1 MVCLQDSFLYTLAH
15 DGLCF
20 FSLFLISVKLRNSLL
35 QEAMES
41 LIKKVRYIQARKNS
55 SRPKL
60 QTAESWWDAQR
71 KHLLCAHFFP
81 MICPRFLCLTLLQ
94 KGCYSQLGDGYN
106 TFSSSRER
114 ITARLSG
121 QIHYLTQQAQA
132 LGNENQSE
140 SSEGLSYLIESPLRQ
155 RAGLSLGFQTSANV
169 KLLLYLW
176 TLLLVQTLTVS
187 QTSIWKFIPSNV
199 PLLCSAI
206 RCYQQYL
213 LNVWLAKS

>member
-1 MVCLQDSFLYTLAH
+1 MSFSKDTNMVCLQDSFLYALAH

-41 LIKKVRYIQARKNS
+41 LIKKVRYIHARKNS
-55 SRPKL
+55 SRTKL

-71 KHLLCAHFFP
+71 KRLLCAHFFL

-94 KGCYSQLGDGYN
+94 KGCYSQLGDRYN

-121 QIHYLTQQAQA
+121 QIHYLTQQA
-132 LGNENQSE
+132 
-140 SSEGLSYLIESPLRQ
+140 
-155 RAGLSLGFQTSANV
+155 
-169 KLLLYLW
+169 
-176 TLLLVQTLTVS
+176 
-187 QTSIWKFIPSNV
+187 
-199 PLLCSAI
+199 
-206 RCYQQYL
+206 
-213 LNVWLAKS
+213 